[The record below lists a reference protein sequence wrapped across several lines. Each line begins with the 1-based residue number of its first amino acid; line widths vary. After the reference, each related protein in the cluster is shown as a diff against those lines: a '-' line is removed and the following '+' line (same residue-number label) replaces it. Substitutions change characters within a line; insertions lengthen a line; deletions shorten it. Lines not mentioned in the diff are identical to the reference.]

1 MNYKALALAAAALAV
16 YASSGQGQTAPEA
29 RAPAVVVPV
38 ANQPPAQ
45 LYIDPPLPG
54 PLASGRVIIPYRAE
68 NLKLVPVF
76 GPAALDV
83 SPRIGHIHVTVDDNP
98 WRWADTSGEPV
109 IINGLPKGPHK
120 VLIELVDTNHMTLD
134 QGVVSFVIP

>member
-1 MNYKALALAAAALAV
+1 MVLAAVAVAV
-16 YASSGQGQTAPEA
+16 YTSSGQGQTAQET
-29 RAPAVVVPV
+29 RRPAVVVPV
-38 ANQPPAQ
+38 ANEPSAKV
-45 LYIDPPLPG
+45 YVDPPRPG
-54 PLASGRVIIPYRAE
+54 PLASGRVIIPYRTA

-109 IINGLPKGPHK
+109 IINGLSKGPHK
-120 VLIELVDTNHMTLD
+120 IMIELVDANHMTLD
-134 QGVVSFVIP
+134 QGVVNFVIP